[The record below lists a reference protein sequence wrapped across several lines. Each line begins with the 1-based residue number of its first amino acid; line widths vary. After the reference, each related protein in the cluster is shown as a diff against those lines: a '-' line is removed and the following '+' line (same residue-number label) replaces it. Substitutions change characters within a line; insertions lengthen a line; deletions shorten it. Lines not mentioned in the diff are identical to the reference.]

1 MDKKQL
7 FLLLVLTLLS
17 PGCLFEPAGSEET
30 GVVKEPKG
38 SPIPKNLPRTRLS
51 LAEEQF
57 IVDRRPFGLGEEKV
71 EKPPPVTTKKPIR
84 RVEEAP
90 PISNKRFTLLGTV
103 AAGTRGWAVILDGQ
117 SNKEGLYRAGSFVVD
132 SVKLLSVERN
142 RALLQ
147 NGLRKFYI
155 TSQKG
160 GGIGSGGPAS
170 TPQASA
176 AEAPP
181 VQTGFGQAQR
191 QTITLANT
199 DIANNMKNLSR
210 LFSQIRFAPFF
221 EAGRQKGFKILNV
234 RRGSFPERV
243 GAQKGD
249 IVQAVNGKALTSVRA
264 AFDIF
269 RGVKDEPTVSLSI
282 LRQGKPLVIDLQRR

>member
-1 MDKKQL
+1 MDKKHL

-17 PGCLFEPAGSEET
+17 PGCLFEPAGSEEAGAVT
-30 GVVKEPKG
+30 EPKG

-57 IVDRRPFGLGEEKV
+57 IVDRRPFGLGEEKL
-71 EKPPPVTTKKPIR
+71 EKPPPVVTKKPIR

-117 SNKEGLYRAGSFVVD
+117 SNKEGLYRAGSYVVD

-147 NGLRKFYI
+147 NGRRKFYI

-160 GGIGSGGPAS
+160 GVGSGGAAP
-170 TPQASA
+170 TPQPST
-176 AEAPP
+176 AEPPP
-181 VQTGFGQAQR
+181 VQTGLGQAQR

-234 RRGSFPERV
+234 RRGSFPERI

-269 RGVKDEPTVSLSI
+269 RGVKDEPTVSLSL
-282 LRQGKPLVIDLQRR
+282 LRQGKPFIIDLQRR

>member
-1 MDKKQL
+1 MDKKHL
-7 FLLLVLTLLS
+7 FLLLALTLLS
-17 PGCLFEPAGSEET
+17 PGCLFEPTGSEET
-30 GVVKEPKG
+30 EVAKEPKG
-38 SPIPKNLPRTRLS
+38 SPIPKNLPRTRLNV
-51 LAEEQF
+51 AEEQF
-57 IVDRRPFGLGEEKV
+57 IIDRRPFGLGEEKV
-71 EKPPPVTTKKPIR
+71 AKPTTMPR
-84 RVEEAP
+84 ETPTPRVEAP
-90 PISNKRFTLLGTV
+90 PISNKRFSLLGTV
-103 AAGTRGWAVILDGQ
+103 AAGTSGWAVIVDGQ
-117 SNKEGLYRAGSFVVD
+117 SNKEGLYRAGSYVVV

-147 NGLRKFYI
+147 NGRRKFYI

-160 GGIGSGGPAS
+160 GGIGSGGPAP
-170 TPQASA
+170 TPQRPP

-210 LFSQIRFAPFF
+210 LFSQIRFAPYF
-221 EAGRQKGFKILNV
+221 EAGRQQGFKILNV
-234 RRGSFPERV
+234 RRGSFPERI

-249 IVQAVNGKALTSVRA
+249 IVQAVNGKALTSVRS

-269 RGVKDEPTVSLSI
+269 RGVKDEPTVSLSL
-282 LRQGKPLVIDLQRR
+282 LRQGKPFIIDLQRR